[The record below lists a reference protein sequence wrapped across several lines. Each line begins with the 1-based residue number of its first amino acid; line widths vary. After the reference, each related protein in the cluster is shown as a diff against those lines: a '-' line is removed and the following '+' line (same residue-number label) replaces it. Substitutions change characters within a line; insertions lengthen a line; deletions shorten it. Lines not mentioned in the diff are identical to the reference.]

1 MVKYRIA
8 LMMFSLAVA
17 APVLADTD
25 ASMHD
30 VYAAAQSGHLA
41 QAQQMMTQVLR
52 DHPKSAK
59 AHYVAAEIYAKEGNF
74 SLARGEFNVAE
85 QLEPGLPFAK
95 PESVQE
101 LRSEIAAPGAGAG
114 VVRPVS
120 RPAAGIP
127 WGMLLIGV
135 VVIVGLWLLLRRR
148 TPSYGAPMIAGGP
161 AYPGAMGGPAYGG
174 APYGGPG
181 YGAPGGG
188 IGSGIAG
195 GLASGL
201 AVGAGVVAGEEL
213 AHHFLDGRRDTTLPP
228 PAEEPNLAASNG
240 DMGGSDF
247 GVTEDPGSW
256 DDSNNSSGGDFGSGG
271 GGDDWS

>member
-8 LMMFSLAVA
+8 LMLLSLAVA
-17 APVLADTD
+17 APVFADVD
-25 ASMHD
+25 PSMQD
-30 VYAAAQSGHLA
+30 VYTAAHSGHLA

-52 DHPKSAK
+52 DHPRSAK

-95 PESVQE
+95 PEAVQA
-101 LRSEIAAPGAGAG
+101 LRSQIVAPGAG
-114 VVRPVS
+114 
-120 RPAAGIP
+120 
-127 WGMLLIGV
+127 
-135 VVIVGLWLLLRRR
+135 GLWLLLRRR
-148 TPSYGAPMIAGGP
+148 TPTYGSPVLAGP
-161 AYPGAMGGPAYGG
+161 AGYPGAMGGPAYGG
-174 APYGGPG
+174 GPG
-181 YGAPGGG
+181 YGAPGAGG

-213 AHHFLDGRRDTTLPP
+213 AHHFLDGRREIVP
-228 PAEEPNLAASNG
+228 PAEEPSAAPSNG

-256 DDSNNSSGGDFGSGG
+256 DDSSGSSGG

>member
-8 LMMFSLAVA
+8 LMLLSLAVA
-17 APVLADTD
+17 TPVLADAD
-25 ASMHD
+25 PSMQD
-30 VYAAAQSGHLA
+30 VYGAAQSGHLA

-52 DHPKSAK
+52 DHPRSAK

-74 SLARGEFNVAE
+74 SQARGEFNLAE

-95 PESVQE
+95 PQAVQE
-101 LRSEIAAPGAGAG
+101 LRAQIAAPGAGGGAS
-114 VVRPVS
+114 VVHMVP

-127 WGMLLIGV
+127 WGMLLIGAA
-135 VVIVGLWLLLRRR
+135 VIGGLWLLLRRR
-148 TPSYGAPMIAGGP
+148 TPTYGSPVLAGPTG
-161 AYPGAMGGPAYGG
+161 YPGAPGGPVYG
-174 APYGGPG
+174 GGPG
-181 YGAPGGG
+181 YGAPGAGG

-213 AHHFLDGRRDTTLPP
+213 AHHFLDGRREVLP
-228 PAEEPNLAASNG
+228 PAEETEPAPSNA

-247 GVTEDPGSW
+247 GITQDPGSW
-256 DDSNNSSGGDFGSGG
+256 DDSSGSSG